1 MAILSLKAVNEDSPR
16 DSLSSVE
23 LLLKKKKKEE
33 KTFCLAMKRV
43 AIAFFENFAFYFPN
57 KSHPILSQH
66 LIVWKRVEMLK

>member
-23 LLLKKKKKEE
+23 LLLNKKKEEE

-43 AIAFFENFAFYFPN
+43 AIAFFENFALLFSEQISPN
-57 KSHPILSQH
+57 FKPTLNS
-66 LIVWKRVEMLK
+66 VKTC

>member
-1 MAILSLKAVNEDSPR
+1 MAIWSLKAVNEDSPR

-23 LLLKKKKKEE
+23 LLLNKKKEE

-57 KSHPILSQH
+57 KSHPI
-66 LIVWKRVEMLK
+66 